1 MAEVDR
7 RKAYLYGIATVLLW
21 STVASAFKLS
31 LRYLDYAQLLLYA
44 SAVSTV
50 ALGCAVLVQ
59 GKVSHL
65 WSEARR
71 AWGRALLLGL
81 CNPLAY
87 YLVLFSAYERLPAQE
102 AQPLNYTWALTLALL
117 SVPLLKQRLRWQDGV
132 GGIVCYAG
140 VLVISTHGDVFA
152 LRFTDSLG
160 VVLALGSTVLWALYW
175 IFNTREAGDPTVR
188 LFLNFALSLPFVGL
202 YCAWQSSLWPVPIE
216 GLVGAG
222 YVGLFEMGVAFV
234 LWQQA
239 LRYAENTAQVGNLI
253 FVSPF
258 LSLGF
263 IYLLVDEAIR
273 PSTLVGL
280 ALVVAGLVL
289 QQMRSSAQ
297 PIPNR

>member
-65 WSEARR
+65 WCEARR

-117 SVPLLKQRLRWQDGV
+117 SVPLLKQRFRWQDGV

-140 VLVISTHGDVFA
+140 VLVISTHGDIFA
-152 LRFTDSLG
+152 LHFTDSLG

-175 IFNTREAGDPTVR
+175 IFNTREAGDPIVR

-202 YCAWQSSLWPVPIE
+202 YCTWQSSLWPVPIE

-273 PSTLVGL
+273 PSTPVGL

>member
-59 GKVSHL
+59 GKVGHL
-65 WSEARR
+65 WCEARR
-71 AWGRALLLGL
+71 AWRRALLLGL

-152 LRFTDSLG
+152 LHFTDSLG

-273 PSTLVGL
+273 PSTPVGL

-297 PIPNR
+297 PISNR

>member
-152 LRFTDSLG
+152 LHFTDSFG

-175 IFNTREAGDPTVR
+175 IFNTREAGDPIVR

-239 LRYAENTAQVGNLI
+239 MRYAENTAQVGNLI

-273 PSTLVGL
+273 PSTPVGL
-280 ALVVAGLVL
+280 ALVIAGLVL
-289 QQMRSSAQ
+289 QQMGRSAQ

>member
-7 RKAYLYGIATVLLW
+7 RKAYLYGVATVLLW

-152 LRFTDSLG
+152 LHFTDSLG

-273 PSTLVGL
+273 PSTPVGL

>member
-152 LRFTDSLG
+152 LHFTDSLG

-188 LFLNFALSLPFVGL
+188 LFLNFALSLPVVCL

-273 PSTLVGL
+273 PSTPVGL
-280 ALVVAGLVL
+280 ALVVVGLVL
-289 QQMRSSAQ
+289 QQMRSSA
-297 PIPNR
+297 

>member
-152 LRFTDSLG
+152 LHFTDSFG

-175 IFNTREAGDPTVR
+175 IFNTREAGDPIVR

-273 PSTLVGL
+273 PSTPVGL

-297 PIPNR
+297 PISNR

>member
-65 WSEARR
+65 WCEVRR
-71 AWGRALLLGL
+71 AWRRALLLGL

-140 VLVISTHGDVFA
+140 VLVISTHGDIFA
-152 LRFTDSLG
+152 LHFTDSLG

-175 IFNTREAGDPTVR
+175 IFNTREAGDPIVR

-273 PSTLVGL
+273 PSTPVGL

-289 QQMRSSAQ
+289 QQMRRSTQ

>member
-152 LRFTDSLG
+152 LHFTDSLG

-175 IFNTREAGDPTVR
+175 IFKTREAGDPTVR

-273 PSTLVGL
+273 PSTPVGL

>member
-152 LRFTDSLG
+152 LHFTDSLG

-273 PSTLVGL
+273 PSTPVGL

>member
-152 LRFTDSLG
+152 LHFTDSLG

-222 YVGLFEMGVAFV
+222 YLGLFEMGVAFV

-273 PSTLVGL
+273 PSTPVGL

>member
-152 LRFTDSLG
+152 LHFTDSLG

-222 YVGLFEMGVAFV
+222 YVGFFEMGVAFM

-273 PSTLVGL
+273 PSTPVGL

>member
-1 MAEVDR
+1 MVEVNR

-21 STVASAFKLS
+21 STVASAFKIS

-50 ALGCAVLVQ
+50 ALGMVVLLQ
-59 GKVSHL
+59 GKVRLL
-65 WSEARR
+65 WRTGRR
-71 AWGRALLLGL
+71 AWGRSLLLGL

-87 YLVLFSAYERLPAQE
+87 YLVLLSAYERLPAQE

-117 SVPLLKQRLRWQDGV
+117 SVPLLKQRLRWQDGM
-132 GGIVCYAG
+132 GGLVCYAG
-140 VLVISTHGDVFA
+140 VLVISTQGNVFA
-152 LRFTDSLG
+152 LQFTDSKG

-175 IFNTREAGDPTVR
+175 IFNTREFGDPAVR

-202 YCAWQSSLWPVPIE
+202 YCAWYSSLWPVPLE
-216 GLVGAG
+216 GLIGAG

-239 LRYAENTAQVGNLI
+239 LRYAENAAQVGNLI

-258 LSLGF
+258 VSLGF
-263 IYLLVDEAIR
+263 IYLLVGETIR
-273 PSTLVGL
+273 SSTLVGL
-280 ALVVAGLVL
+280 VLVVSGLVL
-289 QQMRSSAQ
+289 QQMRRSA
-297 PIPNR
+297 

>member
-59 GKVSHL
+59 GKDSHL

-152 LRFTDSLG
+152 LHFTDSLG

-222 YVGLFEMGVAFV
+222 YVGFFEMGVAFM

>member
-152 LRFTDSLG
+152 LHFTDSLG

-188 LFLNFALSLPFVGL
+188 LFLNFALSLPVVGL

-273 PSTLVGL
+273 PSTPVGL